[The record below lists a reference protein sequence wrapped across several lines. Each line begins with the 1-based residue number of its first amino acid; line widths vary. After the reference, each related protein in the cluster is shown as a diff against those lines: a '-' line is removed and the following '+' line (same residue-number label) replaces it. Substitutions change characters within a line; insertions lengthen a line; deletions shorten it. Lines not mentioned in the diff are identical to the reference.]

1 MSCVVELNNLK
12 REINEE
18 IRRERKEIGQLPRT
32 AQTPGASKP
41 QYDHRETKFVGKANS
56 STLNYTSLRL
66 SDPQGL
72 IEQQKKSEDRSKK
85 EAKGRA
91 SGDINH
97 SKIRKYIERQKKK

>member
-1 MSCVVELNNLK
+1 MS
-12 REINEE
+12 
-18 IRRERKEIGQLPRT
+18 
-32 AQTPGASKP
+32 
-41 QYDHRETKFVGKANS
+41 KANS

-97 SKIRKYIERQKKK
+97 SKIRKYIERQKKKQNAKKSMEETITHEKHLKIKQTLWDL

>member
-41 QYDHRETKFVGKANS
+41 QDDHRETKFVSKANS

-72 IEQQKKSEDRSKK
+72 IEQQKKS
-85 EAKGRA
+85 ATLNNA
-91 SGDINH
+91 
-97 SKIRKYIERQKKK
+97 QQF